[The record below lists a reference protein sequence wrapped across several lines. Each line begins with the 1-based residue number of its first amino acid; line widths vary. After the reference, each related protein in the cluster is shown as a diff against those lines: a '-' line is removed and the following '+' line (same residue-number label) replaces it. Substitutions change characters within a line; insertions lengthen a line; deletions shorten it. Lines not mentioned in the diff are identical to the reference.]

1 MTNIIWQDVGKGHVT
16 IDGLALE
23 FCTYGP
29 APDAAPTLVM
39 LHEGLGCVALWRD
52 VPTQLAA
59 ATGCGVFVYSRAGY
73 GHSEA
78 GSLPWRLD
86 YMTRHAEQVLP
97 VLLNALAPKSLIL
110 LGHSDGATISAMYA
124 GSHEDNRL
132 QGVILLAPHFFTE
145 DFGLAAIAEAK
156 QAFETGDLRDRMA
169 KYHKNPDHCFRGWND
184 AWLHP
189 DFREW
194 NVADCLDYIRV
205 PVLAIQGHDD
215 QYGSM
220 AQLDEIAE
228 RCYSPVEQLRL
239 DACRHAPHLD
249 HPEKTTAAIAAFT
262 DRIAAINAID

>member
-1 MTNIIWQDVGKGHVT
+1 MEENNLIGITGSTGSIGSYASNSHETIAIQSRLESDLQNIADELKEKKI
-16 IDGLALE
+16 
-23 FCTYGP
+23 
-29 APDAAPTLVM
+29 
-39 LHEGLGCVALWRD
+39 
-52 VPTQLAA
+52 
-59 ATGCGVFVYSRAGY
+59 
-73 GHSEA
+73 
-78 GSLPWRLD
+78 
-86 YMTRHAEQVLP
+86 
-97 VLLNALAPKSLIL
+97 NSLIHL
-110 LGHSDGATISAMYA
+110 AGLSDP
-124 GSHEDNRL
+124 E
-132 QGVILLAPHFFTE
+132 E
-145 DFGLAAIAEAK
+145 CE
-156 QAFETGDLRDRMA
+156 
-169 KYHKNPDHCFRGWND
+169 KNPDHCFRGWND